1 MVSLMANMISNHL
14 SEPQKE
20 KLKAFLRHVGIEHED
35 WVRIVEY
42 RECFAFI
49 RGLHPER
56 LDALEISGGG
66 RWRQLGFRSFVT
78 AEYPAYDVCEAV
90 LDRQFDIIIADQVFE
105 HLLWPYRAGRNVYAM
120 LKTGGYFVIATP
132 FLIKIH
138 PAPVD
143 CTRWTETGMKYFLA
157 ECGSDL
163 DKIQTGSWGNRAC
176 VKANLG
182 PHWAKRGPFGSLKNE
197 TLFPVTVWAFA
208 QK

>member
-90 LDRQFDIIIADQVFE
+90 LDRHFQLMRLAFCRERVQGHASIGAQCQHAVGD
-105 HLLWPYRAGRNVYAM
+105 AGIDVAR
-120 LKTGGYFVIATP
+120 
-132 FLIKIH
+132 
-138 PAPVD
+138 PVD
-143 CTRWTETGMKYFLA
+143 DGAVLHGGHTIQYSGGRCQRRVRRERSKTNRIDLGETMEIAG
-157 ECGSDL
+157 G
-163 DKIQTGSWGNRAC
+163 QG
-176 VKANLG
+176 
-182 PHWAKRGPFGSLKNE
+182 RGRL
-197 TLFPVTVWAFA
+197 T
-208 QK
+208 